1 MVLVDDS
8 SENTPP
14 PYRCVD
20 RDDDAWVVVGRVL
33 IEALM
38 WTVPTE
44 VALVLT
50 EYGTGVFLVIDQN
63 PVGAFDPDAANEAF
77 RERVRSR
84 RPWRNLDHV
93 DALGHEHRVKGPLNL
108 ASRSRIKNRNA
119 AARPPR
125 SITTLRACWVTHAA
139 VGWAVTPRMCT
150 RRVAISMTNST

>member
-8 SENTPP
+8 SENTPL

-33 IEALM
+33 IEVLM
-38 WTVPTE
+38 WTAPTE
-44 VALVLT
+44 VALLLT

-63 PVGAFDPDAANEAF
+63 PVGAFGPDAADEAF

-84 RPWRNLDHV
+84 RPRRNLDYV
-93 DALGHEHRVKGPLNL
+93 DALGRKHRVKGPRELG
-108 ASRSRIKNRNA
+108 IPVPDQEPNA
-119 AARPPR
+119 AARSPR

-139 VGWAVTPRMCT
+139 VG
-150 RRVAISMTNST
+150 

>member
-44 VALVLT
+44 VALVLM

-63 PVGAFDPDAANEAF
+63 PVGAFGPDVADEAF
-77 RERVRSR
+77 REPVGPSR
-84 RPWRNLDHV
+84 QLHPMPLM
-93 DALGHEHRVKGPLNL
+93 EHGL
-108 ASRSRIKNRNA
+108 
-119 AARPPR
+119 
-125 SITTLRACWVTHAA
+125 LR
-139 VGWAVTPRMCT
+139 
-150 RRVAISMTNST
+150 